1 MLLIYIIDS
10 AFTFSEANFFFFL
23 GLLTFKKCIYFI
35 YFWLPCIPC
44 FVWVLSSWSVQASR
58 CGGFS
63 RFRAQ
68 SRCMGFVVAGGLSCS
83 AACGISPD
91 QGSDLFPL
99 HWQADS
105 YALDPQGSQAR
116 PTAVMYFFPCLN
128 IFSPKQVNRLSLTL
142 GRTDKL
148 GLSKFKGVTSLKEG
162 NNQFHKCKI

>member
-1 MLLIYIIDS
+1 
-10 AFTFSEANFFFFL
+10 
-23 GLLTFKKCIYFI
+23 
-35 YFWLPCIPC
+35 
-44 FVWVLSSWSVQASR
+44 
-58 CGGFS
+58 
-63 RFRAQ
+63 
-68 SRCMGFVVAGGLSCS
+68 MGFVVAGGLSCS

-162 NNQFHKCKI
+162 NNEFHKCKI